1 MFLIEIVTFKND
13 YLDSIYKVKLGSL
26 GTLNSANAVRG
37 LSKNYNAKISVTNF
51 STPRAKSCISQY

>member
-26 GTLNSANAVRG
+26 GTLNSANAVRC

-51 STPRAKSCISQY
+51 STPN